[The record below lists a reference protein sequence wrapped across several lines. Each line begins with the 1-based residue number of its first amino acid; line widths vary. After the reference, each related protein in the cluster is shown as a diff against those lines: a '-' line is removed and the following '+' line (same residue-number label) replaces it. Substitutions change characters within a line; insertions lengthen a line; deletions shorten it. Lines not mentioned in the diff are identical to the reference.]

1 MKRNLPTSAS
11 FLLSEDCN
19 LACTYCFELNCRN
32 SNKMTKEVAE
42 QGLQFLS
49 NNALLNGEKTF
60 DVMFFGGEPLLNVE
74 VLEYVFKRGLEI
86 ADEKNLFFNASI
98 VTNATIYTKKIEKI
112 FKEYGKKTNFHI
124 QLSVDGVKEVH
135 DKYRVT
141 KAGKGSFDIIEKN
154 IPKFLALRDF
164 DIGVTIHGCS
174 NKETLPRLFEN
185 YLFFREQWGFEH
197 IWFMPIHSEEW
208 ETSDVPIY
216 AEQLNKIA
224 NYILEKAKETGDTRE
239 VQFYAPIDK
248 CLSNY
253 GRASS
258 PCGAGKNFVTVVA
271 NGDVYPCHQFYFND
285 PDKHTAIG
293 SVYKGINEDKR
304 EIYTNYDSSDLSCL
318 KDNPNCE
325 ATGCYI
331 CIADNYNINGSV
343 LSTVAGP
350 RCAMSKVEKN
360 VQDRVKKEL
369 EKMGLLKKDKEHN
382 QADLDSGDVCK
393 CNSRN
398 FEPNHSDEAACA
410 NPHTGC
416 NCGEDKEF
424 QKDLLTH
431 MASSIVDM
439 GEMLE
444 KVLKQNKKLKSDIKK
459 IKREIKFVGRKI

>member
-1 MKRNLPTSAS
+1 MKKNLPNAAS

-19 LACTYCFELNCRN
+19 LACTYCFELGCRN
-32 SNKMTKEVAE
+32 SSKMTKETAE
-42 QGLQFLS
+42 QSLQFLS
-49 NNALLNGEKTF
+49 NNALINGDRSF

-74 VLEYVFKRGLEI
+74 VLEYVFRRGLEI
-86 ADEKNLFFNASI
+86 AEEKNLEFFTSI
-98 VTNATIYTKKIEKI
+98 VTNATIYTEEIETI
-112 FKEYGKKTNFHI
+112 FKKYGKRTNFHI

-141 KAGKGSFDIIEKN
+141 KTGVGSFDMIEKN

-174 NKETLPRLFEN
+174 NKESLPRLFEN
-185 YLFFREQWGFEH
+185 YLFFREQWGFER
-197 IWFMPIHSEEW
+197 IWFMPIHSEDW

-224 NYILEKAKETGDTRE
+224 DYILEKAKETGDIKE
-239 VQFYAPIDK
+239 VEFYAPIDK
-248 CLSNY
+248 CLENY
-253 GRASS
+253 GRPNS

-271 NGDVYPCHQFYFND
+271 NGDLYPCHQFYFND

-293 SVYKGINEDKR
+293 NVWKGIVEDRR
-304 EIYTNYDSSDLSCL
+304 EIYTNYDANDLSCL
-318 KDNPNCE
+318 KNNPNCE
-325 ATGCYI
+325 AVGCYI
-331 CIADNYNINGSV
+331 CIADNYNVNGSI
-343 LSTVAGP
+343 LSTVTGP

-369 EKMGLLKKDKEHN
+369 AELGLLKNDKKTEHVE
-382 QADLDSGDVCK
+382 AGDACQ

-398 FEPNHSDEAACA
+398 FEPKDSGACCGE
-410 NPHTGC
+410 HEQKTGC